1 MAVDFR
7 QRLVFCVGAGQTS
20 GGTKSAGHSQTE
32 TEKVQA
38 QKGLAQNATTPEAE
52 NTSSQAT
59 PSQKCRTPTGQNG
72 DPQPTPTLT
81 QRPARAEAHA
91 FQQLQPGRCL
101 WVTAARHGA
110 SPGQRA
116 ALMRLKCRKRGPLTR
131 NMAVFK
137 IHGHGDDRHSKNGH
151 ATFFL
156 ALILLG
162 AKNGVATAPK
172 SSNM

>member
-20 GGTKSAGHSQTE
+20 GGTKSPGHSQAQA
-32 TEKVQA
+32 KKIQA
-38 QKGLAQNATTPEAE
+38 QEGLAQNATTPEAE
-52 NTSSQAT
+52 STSPQAT
-59 PSQKCRTPTGQNG
+59 QNG
-72 DPQPTPTLT
+72 DPQPTPNAAQL
-81 QRPARAEAHA
+81 PARAQAHA
-91 FQQLQPGRCL
+91 FQQLQPGRCI
-101 WVTAARHGA
+101 WAAAASHGA
-110 SPGQRA
+110 NPGQRA
-116 ALMRLKCRKRGPLTR
+116 ALMRLKCRKRGPLAR

-137 IHGHGDDRHSKNGH
+137 FHGHGDDRHSKNGH

-156 ALILLG
+156 PLILLG

>member
-20 GGTKSAGHSQTE
+20 GGTKSPGHSQAQA
-32 TEKVQA
+32 KKIQA
-38 QKGLAQNATTPEAE
+38 QEGLAQNATTPEAE
-52 NTSSQAT
+52 STSPQAT
-59 PSQKCRTPTGQNG
+59 PSQKCCTPAGQNG
-72 DPQPTPTLT
+72 DPQPTPNAAQL
-81 QRPARAEAHA
+81 PARAQAHA

-101 WVTAARHGA
+101 WAAAATHGA
-110 SPGQRA
+110 NPGQRA
-116 ALMRLKCRKRGPLTR
+116 ALMRLKCRKRGPLAR

-137 IHGHGDDRHSKNGH
+137 FHGHGDDRHSKNGH

-156 ALILLG
+156 PLILLG

>member
-1 MAVDFR
+1 LAVDFG
-7 QRLVFCVGAGQTS
+7 QRLVFCVGAGETS
-20 GGTKSAGHSQTE
+20 GGTKSAGRSQAQA
-32 TEKVQA
+32 KKIQA
-38 QKGLAQNATTPEAE
+38 QKGLAQNTTTPEAE
-52 NTSSQAT
+52 GTSPQAT
-59 PSQKCRTPTGQNG
+59 PIQKCRTPTGQNG
-72 DPQPTPTLT
+72 GPQPTPTLT
-81 QRPARAEAHA
+81 QRPTRVQAHA

-101 WVTAARHGA
+101 RVAAASHGA

-116 ALMRLKCRKRGPLTR
+116 ALMRLKCRKRGPLAQ

-137 IHGHGDDRHSKNGH
+137 SHGHGDDRHSKNGH